1 MIDAKP
7 TLDSKG
13 MLIIGYTGIRDIED
27 FKGFQLAKQ
36 GINSV
41 DKLVANYTI
50 FASKEM
56 PIEKYNEINKILI
69 RSTVIIKAIEAY
81 QKDLISLIYIA
92 VTKYNDWYVNERQYW
107 KEIVTELIKK

>member
-1 MIDAKP
+1 MNS
-7 TLDSKG
+7 DSKN
-13 MLIIGYTGIRDIED
+13 
-27 FKGFQLAKQ
+27 
-36 GINSV
+36 INNSYS
-41 DKLVANYTI
+41 KAQT
-50 FASKEM
+50 ASDRKTVE
-56 PIEKYNEINKILI
+56 EHSSESSSNNEINKILI